1 MVAVTAANV
10 TKRSHGDE
18 IVVTAD
24 LSSVG
29 NGETWTV
36 PHVRTIN
43 FWSFA
48 CTTDDDSGGSVSGN
62 VITFKDGADLAG
74 KCRVWGK

>member
-1 MVAVTAANV
+1 MTEVSVANIDKT
-10 TKRSHGDE
+10 THGDE
-18 IVVTAD
+18 MVITAD

-36 PHVRTIN
+36 PHISN
-43 FWSFA
+43 IKMWSFS
-48 CTTDDDSGGSVSGN
+48 CTTDDDTGATVSGN
-62 VITFKDGADLAG
+62 VLTFANAASIAG